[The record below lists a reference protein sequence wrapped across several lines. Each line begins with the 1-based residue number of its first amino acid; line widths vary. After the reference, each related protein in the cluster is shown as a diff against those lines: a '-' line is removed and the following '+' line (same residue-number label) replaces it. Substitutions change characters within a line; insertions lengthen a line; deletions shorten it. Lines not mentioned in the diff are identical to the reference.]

1 MKYKAL
7 RDCKFDKKYSYG
19 DIIPDS
25 VADQGCFANAIKF
38 GYIEEVETVEDEIIE
53 EVETVELENETDS
66 EVETENE
73 SVEAQEASESDSEEE
88 SEERP
93 KQNRRGRKK
102 VNEVV

>member
-53 EVETVELENETDS
+53 EVENDTESETDS
-66 EVETENE
+66 EPETENE
-73 SVEAQEASESDSEEE
+73 PVETQEASEIDSEEKV
-88 SEERP
+88 EERP
-93 KQNRRGRKK
+93 EQKRRGRKK
-102 VNEVV
+102 ANEVV